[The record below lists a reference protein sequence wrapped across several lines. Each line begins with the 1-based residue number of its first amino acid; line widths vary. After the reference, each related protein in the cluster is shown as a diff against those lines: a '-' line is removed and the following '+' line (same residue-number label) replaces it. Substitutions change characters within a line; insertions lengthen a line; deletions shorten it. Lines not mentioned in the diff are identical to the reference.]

1 MDFPQ
6 KGAFFG
12 LLRGAIL
19 EERAAR
25 QRQKSNALR
34 RKLISEFEDPE
45 LKAAGGE
52 GEVSPPEVDA
62 LFLLDAP
69 ADAEELQAMSDAG
82 LYEVVDLWTNIYF
95 AGETLDESEPPVQVE
110 CPMGEVP
117 QLFFQAIGSAAAS
130 TDLANCTVSVVPESH
145 QLAALEAP
153 QDSAEGAEAPPAVTT
168 TPVERVTDGGP
179 GRTSDRSIVHRLGRS
194 SATHATEWS
203 ASVAME
209 ERNLVMFLLIVILE
223 VFVVLF
229 LLWKLFRF
237 CRTVALAQLME
248 ILRQGL
254 SKPFAKR
261 KVDPRVCEKF
271 HRIQCML
278 VLKGSQAFLLAL
290 FPRMIAIQGPIYR
303 GESHSIFPALDPANI
318 FSIFVCLL
326 TLLGQRYITPQVL
339 DIWFLLMHFTC
350 AWPLLL
356 ADPTEVRTIH
366 FVVILPAFLIG
377 LTAKHWQLAGLG
389 NLFSALIA
397 AYRSPQHSF
406 TDFFSN
412 LALALLVLAVVFA
425 IRTQLYQNVRMEM
438 RLKNRSI
445 DLEAEDSRQLSTM
458 LLQGQ
463 GTRAGLGGR
472 DILSFFC
479 KARPNSLKG
488 CEDRDHI
495 RQSFE
500 NIHRP
505 QMTTALNARMLDSLG
520 NMVRVELLHI
530 QFCNVDGEQ
539 CHLVGMREFQDV
551 ASIAPLMDDREISWE
566 NAIHE
571 IIRKGET
578 SLVFDAHSFD
588 ILAMSEGFQ
597 SLSQANGQGGSESLV
612 GYSIFDVCCGSGPQ
626 SFSCRMQDAVNALD
640 DAASSQDVFLLRKV
654 ELYAMTISTL
664 DAEKLEDKILETLV
678 GSVVITT
685 EMDLRS
691 TRHNCQ
697 KRISKSSTASGGRRR
712 MSGLLGR
719 TCL

>member
-1 MDFPQ
+1 
-6 KGAFFG
+6 
-12 LLRGAIL
+12 
-19 EERAAR
+19 
-25 QRQKSNALR
+25 
-34 RKLISEFEDPE
+34 
-45 LKAAGGE
+45 
-52 GEVSPPEVDA
+52 
-62 LFLLDAP
+62 
-69 ADAEELQAMSDAG
+69 
-82 LYEVVDLWTNIYF
+82 
-95 AGETLDESEPPVQVE
+95 
-110 CPMGEVP
+110 
-117 QLFFQAIGSAAAS
+117 
-130 TDLANCTVSVVPESH
+130 
-145 QLAALEAP
+145 
-153 QDSAEGAEAPPAVTT
+153 
-168 TPVERVTDGGP
+168 
-179 GRTSDRSIVHRLGRS
+179 
-194 SATHATEWS
+194 
-203 ASVAME
+203 ME

-445 DLEAEDSRQLSTM
+445 DLEAVSALLLGFCDAVVEIDDELRLTEDSRQLSTM

-479 KARPNSLKG
+479 K
-488 CEDRDHI
+488 EDRDHI

-654 ELYAMTISTL
+654 ELYGREVDIAVSFQQ
-664 DAEKLEDKILETLV
+664 DKILETLV